1 MGWENRGT
9 LEVVH
14 RRPRSSLSL
23 THSAPADAP
32 RAAGTFSPLGAQ
44 GALGTSFA
52 RVRRE
57 LQAEARANARRAGCA
72 RETQSQPPPPLS
84 PRSLVGPAR
93 TGPGR
98 GRGARVWRTRARSP
112 GEPRPASSAEGECA
126 RPGRAREGCGWSGR
140 GGVVARDPEVWA
152 GGPRSQ
158 GNFAGV
164 GWASSAPAQ
173 MRRVGTV
180 SPSPQ

>member
-1 MGWENRGT
+1 MGWENRGA

-14 RRPRSSLSL
+14 RRPRSSLFL

-32 RAAGTFSPLGAQ
+32 RAAGTFSPLGAR
-44 GALGTSFA
+44 GALGTRFA
-52 RVRRE
+52 QVRRE
-57 LQAEARANARRAGCA
+57 LQAEARAKARRAGCA

-84 PRSLVGPAR
+84 PRSLAGPAR

-126 RPGRAREGCGWSGR
+126 RPGRGGKGGDGLGEVVLWS
-140 GGVVARDPEVWA
+140 AT
-152 GGPRSQ
+152 PRS
-158 GNFAGV
+158 GPAAPRAKETLPASV
-164 GWASSAPAQ
+164 GLP
-173 MRRVGTV
+173 RRPPKGGGWE
-180 SPSPQ
+180 Q